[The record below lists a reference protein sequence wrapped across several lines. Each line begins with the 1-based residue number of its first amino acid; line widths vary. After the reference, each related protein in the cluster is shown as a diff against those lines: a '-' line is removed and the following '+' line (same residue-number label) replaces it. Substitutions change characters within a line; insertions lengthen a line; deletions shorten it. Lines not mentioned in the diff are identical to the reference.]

1 MPGGEEAREGSFVPA
16 GIPEPTSKPW
26 PDSSLPTST
35 GSSFMPEQTE
45 TPRPV
50 EQSEEQQIQALMGEL
65 DHQNGQLGGRLLAKL
80 PTIGPRSKRGHIFYE
95 RNYSSNRF

>member
-1 MPGGEEAREGSFVPA
+1 MEGNQDTEPLRPLPVPDQAEAH
-16 GIPEPTSKPW
+16 EPS
-26 PDSSLPTST
+26 PTVT
-35 GSSFMPEQTE
+35 GPSFMFGPTE

-50 EQSEEQQIQALMGEL
+50 EQSAEPQIQALMGEL